1 MGLSPAGNTALVG
14 GEADWLGYPGGQKA
28 ARLLIG
34 GQLRCCDSTNFDD
47 GPKLSVTI
55 FTTAGL
61 PSFLCFPLPR
71 KRPENHHLLL
81 ITPHPLNLP
90 FSLSSTSHLSL
101 RLSRLEFPIFSFNL
115 CIIYLYLIPNHN
127 VAIAYHPR
135 GMYFL
140 PNKQTFA

>member
-61 PSFLCFPLPR
+61 PSFYVS
-71 KRPENHHLLL
+71 
-81 ITPHPLNLP
+81 
-90 FSLSSTSHLSL
+90 FSPGKDLKT
-101 RLSRLEFPIFSFNL
+101 IISF
-115 CIIYLYLIPNHN
+115 
-127 VAIAYHPR
+127 
-135 GMYFL
+135 
-140 PNKQTFA
+140 